1 MRNKFGKDSLSADSL
16 ETRSEVK
23 WTLGER
29 KAQDHHKKA
38 PNAYDYNLLPL
49 QSSGDTRGNCET
61 KQRHIRSDT
70 FKVEKWT
77 LI

>member
-49 QSSGDTRGNCET
+49 QNSGDTRG
-61 KQRHIRSDT
+61 
-70 FKVEKWT
+70 
-77 LI
+77 